1 MSHYVLGTAGH
12 IDHGKTALT
21 KALTGVDTDRLKEE
35 KERHI
40 SIEPGF
46 APFRLPSGK
55 EVSIVDVPGHE
66 RFIRQMV
73 SGVAGID
80 LVLLVVAADEG
91 VMPQTREH
99 LHIIELL
106 NIRAGVIVLTKMD
119 AADPELLPLIEE
131 DIRLLTKNT
140 VLEGAPICRVSAR
153 TGDGLDSL
161 VHTLDRLVSGM
172 SPRQSEA
179 PFRLPIDRVFTI
191 RGAGTVVTGTV
202 QSGSAQTGDELEI
215 LPGNLRVR
223 VRQIQVHGNAVPRA
237 TAGQR
242 AAFNLT
248 MADADRLYR
257 GQSLTEPGAWSVTD
271 RLDARVESLPD
282 LDFTLKQRAR
292 LKLLIGTAETMAEL
306 ILYDRKEW
314 GPNEK
319 AFVTLRLREPVVAG
333 RGDRFILRRP
343 SPTATVG
350 GGEVIDPYPP
360 KHKIRPESA
369 LRIEQR
375 LSAGLEERILEA
387 LRDRLLISPEE
398 LARHLTEPEAAVDT
412 SLKKMEQDGRIVSF
426 FDRVASTDHLQERE
440 RRIARWLANYHSEYP
455 MREGAPKAEVI
466 SRLLQGLST
475 REASRLLDF
484 WSERGS
490 LRQDGENLALPSF
503 APHIPDRWSEK
514 ADRLLEQLKGKGITP
529 PNWKMLL
536 EEAGIPPEVGKE
548 LRPYWIREG
557 MVVPLTD
564 EILLHHEV
572 FNSAVHQV
580 VEAIRRNGP
589 QSISDIRKRLPA
601 SRKYLVPLLETM
613 DQRGI
618 TRRLAD
624 LRELV
629 NERKNP

>member
-1 MSHYVLGTAGH
+1 LSHYVLGTAGH

-35 KERHI
+35 KERRI

-46 APFRLPSGK
+46 APFRLPSGQK
-55 EVSIVDVPGHE
+55 VSIVDVPGHE

-106 NIRAGVIVLTKMD
+106 NIRTGVIVLTKMD
-119 AADPELLPLIEE
+119 VADPELIPLIEE
-131 DIRLLTKNT
+131 DLRMLTKNT
-140 VLEGAPICRVSAR
+140 ALEGAPICRVSAR
-153 TGDGLDSL
+153 TGEGLDEL
-161 VHTLDRLVSGM
+161 VQTLDRLVSNLP
-172 SPRQSEA
+172 PRQSEA

-202 QSGSAQTGDELEI
+202 QSGSARTGDELEI

-223 VRQIQVHGNAVPRA
+223 VRQIQVHGETVPRA

-242 AAFNLT
+242 AAFNLSA
-248 MADADRLYR
+248 ADADRLYR
-257 GQSLTEPGAWSVTD
+257 GQTLTEAGAWSVTD
-271 RLDARVESLPD
+271 RLDARVKSLPD
-282 LDFTLKQRAR
+282 LDFTLKHRAL

-314 GPNEK
+314 EPGEDT
-319 AFVTLRLREPVVAG
+319 FVTLRLREPVVAG

-343 SPTATVG
+343 SPAATIG

-369 LRIEQR
+369 LWIAQR
-375 LSAGLEERILEA
+375 LSAGLEDRILEA
-387 LRDRLLISPEE
+387 LKDRLFMSPSE
-398 LARHLTEPEAAVDT
+398 LARHLTEPEKAV
-412 SLKKMEQDGRIVSF
+412 SGALNNMEKEGRVVSF
-426 FDRVASTDHLQERE
+426 FDRVASTRHLQERE
-440 RRIARWLANYHSEYP
+440 NRVIQWLDRYHREYP

-466 SRLLQGLST
+466 SRLLEGIT
-475 REASRLLDF
+475 AREASRLMDF

-490 LRQDGENLALPSF
+490 LRQDGENLSLPSF
-503 APHIPDRWSEK
+503 TPHIPDRWSEK
-514 ADRLLEQLKGKGITP
+514 ANRLLGRLKEEGISP
-529 PNWKMLL
+529 PNWKVLL

-557 MVVPLTD
+557 TVIPLTD
-564 EILLHHEV
+564 EILLHHDA
-572 FNSAVHQV
+572 FSAAVEQV
-580 VEAIRRNGP
+580 VEAIRREGP
-589 QSISDIRKRLPA
+589 QSISDLRKRLPV
-601 SRKYLVPLLETM
+601 SRKYLIPLLETM

-618 TRRLAD
+618 TRRRGD
-624 LRELV
+624 VRELV
-629 NERKNP
+629 DA